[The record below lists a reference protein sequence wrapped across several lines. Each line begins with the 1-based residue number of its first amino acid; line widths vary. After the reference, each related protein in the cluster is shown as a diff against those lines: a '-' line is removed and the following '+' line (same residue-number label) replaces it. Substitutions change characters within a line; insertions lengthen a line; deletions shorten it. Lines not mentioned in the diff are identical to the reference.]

1 MMGLPSMNFVPI
13 KKKKISESIEVQ
25 FYYFYIIN
33 EVNLVI
39 EASKDRNSVFVRRF
53 LVSLFKIM

>member
-1 MMGLPSMNFVPI
+1 MMGLPSVNFVPI
-13 KKKKISESIEVQ
+13 KKKKISKPIEVQ